1 MNLFPD
7 VVITKLPKVGTSVF
21 AVMSQ
26 LSNEHNA
33 INLSQGF
40 PDFPI
45 SEQLIDLVSNNM
57 KQGHNQYAPMPGLIS
72 LREMISEKT
81 ESLYSAYYNPETEIT
96 VTAGATQAIFSAIMA
111 FVREG
116 DEVIVFEPAYD
127 SYVPTIRLA
136 GGTPISIQ
144 LKLPDYHIDWE
155 EVKKLV
161 NQRTKMIIINSPHNP
176 TGAILS
182 SEDLLRL
189 DKITRN
195 TGILILSD
203 EVYEHI
209 IFDNFEHQSVCRY
222 PTLAERSLVMCSFG
236 KTFHATGWKTG
247 YCLAPENLMNEFRKT
262 HQFVVFCSN
271 SPVQYALAEYLKNP
285 SNYSGLGS
293 FYQQKRD
300 YFVDLIKK
308 SRFKIIPS
316 SGTYFQLLD
325 YSAISD
331 EPEMEFACR
340 LIKEYGVASVPVSAF
355 YNNKPVNNQVLRF
368 CFAKKDETLEKAA
381 SILCKI

>member
-26 LSNEHNA
+26 LAQKHNA

-40 PDFPI
+40 PDFPV
-45 SEQLIDLVSNNM
+45 SEQLIELVGKYM
-57 KQGHNQYAPMPGLIS
+57 KEGHNQYAPMPGLLS

-81 ESLYSAYYNPETEIT
+81 EKLYSAYYNPETEIT
-96 VTAGATQAIFSAIMA
+96 VTAGATQAIFTAITA
-111 FVREG
+111 FIREG

-127 SYVPTIRLA
+127 SYVPAIRLA
-136 GGTPISIQ
+136 GGTPISVH
-144 LKLPDYHIDWE
+144 LKLPDFHIDWE

-182 SEDLLRL
+182 AEDLLRL

-209 IFDNFEHQSVCRY
+209 IFDGYEHQSVCRY

-262 HQFVVFCSN
+262 HQFIVFCSN
-271 SPVQYALAEYLKNP
+271 APVQHALAEYLKNP
-285 SNYSGLGS
+285 SNYQGLNS

-300 YFVDLIKK
+300 YFMDLIKS
-308 SRFKIIPS
+308 SRFKALPS
-316 SGTYFQLLD
+316 AGTYFQLLD

-331 EPEMEFACR
+331 EPEMEFATR
-340 LIKEYGVASVPVSAF
+340 LITEFGVASVPVSSF
-355 YNNKPVNNQVLRF
+355 YNNKPINNQVLRF
-368 CFAKKDETLEKAA
+368 CFAKKDETLQRAA
-381 SILCKI
+381 EILCKI